1 MAAGQEPVEVYEN
14 DIDLNLKAFC
24 DENGIED
31 MRKESQSVWNACMI
45 YIQRHLFVNRDMLKR
60 KHNIAN
66 GNAIM
71 DSTYNSYDYNLVNDI
86 CDYYIYMCYRYE
98 KECSIYGFSKLTNI
112 PYQVIENWGGNYD
125 KSNRLSKQSQEIHK
139 KLVDEREQSLL
150 AKLISMKHPTA
161 IAIPLNKIFGY
172 NLPGVSRERASNRA
186 LTAAELP
193 KLGGVVVDQ
202 GPENVQNSAL
212 ENGKINI

>member
-1 MAAGQEPVEVYEN
+1 VAADREPVEVFEN
-14 DIDLNLKAFC
+14 DIDKNMRMFC
-24 DENGIED
+24 EENGIED

-45 YIQRHLFVNRDMLKR
+45 YIQRHLFIDRDMLKR
-60 KHNIAN
+60 KTNIAN
-66 GNAIM
+66 DNAIM
-71 DSTYNSYDYNLVNDI
+71 SSTYNSYDYNLVNDI
-86 CDYYIYMCYRYE
+86 CDYYIYMCYRFE

-125 KSNRLSKQSQEIHK
+125 KSNRLSSQSQEIHK

-172 NLPGVSRERASNRA
+172 NLPGVSREHTSNRA

-193 KLGGVVVDQ
+193 RLGAVVADQ
-202 GPENVQNSAL
+202 VPENMLKS
-212 ENGKINI
+212 E

>member
-1 MAAGQEPVEVYEN
+1 MAADQEQTVEVFEN
-14 DIDLNLKAFC
+14 DIDLNLRMFC
-24 DENGIED
+24 EENGIED
-31 MRKESQSVWNACMI
+31 MKKESQSVWNACMI

-60 KHNIAN
+60 KNNIVN
-66 GNAIM
+66 DNAIM
-71 DSTYNSYDYNLVNDI
+71 SSTYNSYDYNLVNDI
-86 CDYYIYMCYRYE
+86 CDYYIYICYKYE

-125 KSNRLSKQSQEIHK
+125 KSNRLSTQSQDIHK

-172 NLPGVSRERASNRA
+172 NLPGVSREHTNSRA

-193 KLGGVVVDQ
+193 RLGATEPITL
-202 GPENVQNSAL
+202 PENVQKS
-212 ENGKINI
+212 E

>member
-1 MAAGQEPVEVYEN
+1 MAADQEQTVEVFEN
-14 DIDLNLKAFC
+14 DIDLNLRMFC
-24 DENGIED
+24 EENGIED
-31 MRKESQSVWNACMI
+31 MKKESQSVWNACMI

-60 KHNIAN
+60 KNNIVN
-66 GNAIM
+66 DNAIM
-71 DSTYNSYDYNLVNDI
+71 SSTYNSYDYNLVNDI
-86 CDYYIYMCYRYE
+86 CDYYIYICYKYE

-125 KSNRLSKQSQEIHK
+125 KSNRLSTQSQDIHK

-172 NLPGVSRERASNRA
+172 NLPGVSREHTNSRA

-193 KLGGVVVDQ
+193 KLGATEPITL
-202 GPENVQNSAL
+202 PENVQKS
-212 ENGKINI
+212 E